1 MNINDVIA
9 LARAGYTRDEI
20 AALAKSAAHEQPKPA
35 PEQKPQPAP
44 EQKPQPAP
52 EQQPQPAPEQQ
63 EQPAYDFLTLLSE
76 KIDGLSSAIKAANI
90 LNSQMPEVKRET
102 AQDALASI
110 IIPSYKKEV

>member
-20 AALAKSAAHEQPKPA
+20 AALAKSAEQ
-35 PEQKPQPAP
+35 Q
-44 EQKPQPAP
+44 PQPAP

-63 EQPAYDFLTLLSE
+63 PQPAPEQQPQPAYDFLTLLSE
-76 KIDGLSSAIKAANI
+76 KIDGLSSAIKASNI

-110 IIPSYKKEV
+110 IIPTYNKKEA

>member
-20 AALAKSAAHEQPKPA
+20 AALANSAA
-35 PEQKPQPAP
+35 PEQ
-44 EQKPQPAP
+44 EPQPAP
-52 EQQPQPAPEQQ
+52 EQQPQPAPEQQPAPVQQ

-76 KIDGLSSAIKAANI
+76 KIDGLSSAIKASNI

-110 IIPSYKKEV
+110 IIPGYKKEV

>member
-20 AALAKSAAHEQPKPA
+20 AALAKSAA
-35 PEQKPQPAP
+35 PEQ
-44 EQKPQPAP
+44 EPQPAP

-63 EQPAYDFLTLLSE
+63 PVQQSVQQTVQQEQPAYDFLSLLSE
-76 KIDGLSSAIKAANI
+76 KIDGLSSAIKASNI

-110 IIPSYKKEV
+110 IIPTYNKKEV

>member
-20 AALAKSAAHEQPKPA
+20 AALAKSAAPEQP
-35 PEQKPQPAP
+35 QPS
-44 EQKPQPAP
+44 P

-63 EQPAYDFLTLLSE
+63 PTPEQPQPAPEQPVYNFLTLLSE
-76 KIDGLSSAIKAANI
+76 KIDGLSGAIKAANI

-110 IIPSYKKEV
+110 IIPTYNKKEA